1 LPPRCAGAPKPTP
14 ELENEPAEK
23 TTMSAVIQDKP
34 HGKTLVS
41 LRGLNKHYGDFTA
54 VDNLDLEIQDGEF
67 LTFLGSSGSGKST
80 TLSMLAGFET
90 PSSGEI
96 LVDGQSL
103 VQVPPHKRDIGM
115 VFQRYSLFPH
125 LNVRDN
131 IAFPLAIRKLS
142 ATETTKKVDA
152 MLKLVQLEPF
162 AHRKP
167 SQMSGGQQQRVAIAR
182 ALVYEPRILLM
193 DEPLGALDKKLR
205 EDLQDELR
213 QLHRRLGITIV
224 YVTHDQEEAMRL
236 SQRIAIFSH
245 GKIVGLGTGYD
256 LYQNPPNAFVASFL
270 GNSNFLRIKA
280 QGNGSGTF
288 EGQPLAI
295 RLTPGLNPGQEALIM
310 VRPEKALAM
319 TTEQAAREPLPAGWN
334 EVSAK
339 VAEVLFL
346 GESQTCQ
353 VVTAGGTELK
363 VKALSAAGMSMQ
375 PGDTVKVRWAVG
387 DACIY
392 TEWAES
398 DLSKSAGAH

>member
-1 LPPRCAGAPKPTP
+1 
-14 ELENEPAEK
+14 
-23 TTMSAVIQDKP
+23 MSAVIKDSAQQNDKP
-34 HGKTLVS
+34 LVS
-41 LRGLNKHYGDFTA
+41 LRNLNKHYGDFAA
-54 VDNLDLEIQDGEF
+54 VDNISLDIKDGEF

-96 LVDGQSL
+96 LVSGQSL
-103 VQVPPHKRDIGM
+103 VNVPPHKRDIGM

-125 LNVRDN
+125 LSVRDN
-131 IAFPLAIRKLS
+131 IAFPLAIRKLA
-142 ATETTKKVDA
+142 ATERDKRVDA
-152 MLKLVQLEPF
+152 MLKLVQLEQF
-162 AHRKP
+162 AHRRP
-167 SQMSGGQQQRVAIAR
+167 SQLSGGQQQRVAIAR

-245 GKIVGLGTGYD
+245 GKIVGLGSGYD

-270 GNSNFLRIKA
+270 GNSNFLKLKA
-280 QGNGSGTF
+280 QGNAVATF
-288 EGQPLAI
+288 EGQPLSI
-295 RLTPGLNPGQEALIM
+295 RLTAGLQTNQDVLLM
-310 VRPEKALAM
+310 VRPEKALALSN
-319 TTEQAAREPLPAGWN
+319 EQAMAEPLAAGWN

-339 VAEVLFL
+339 VVEVLFL
-346 GESQTCQ
+346 GESQTCS
-353 VVTAGGTELK
+353 VVTAGGTSMT
-363 VKALSAAGMSMQ
+363 VKALSAAGMPLKS
-375 PGDTVKVRWAVG
+375 GDPVRVRWATA
-387 DACIY
+387 DACVY

-398 DLSKSAGAH
+398 DLNKAAGAH

>member
-1 LPPRCAGAPKPTP
+1 
-14 ELENEPAEK
+14 
-23 TTMSAVIQDKP
+23 MSAVIKDPSQP
-34 HGKTLVS
+34 ATTLVS
-41 LRGLNKHYGDFTA
+41 LRNLNKHYGDFAA
-54 VDNLDLEIQDGEF
+54 VDNISLDIQEGEF

-96 LVDGQSL
+96 LVNGESL
-103 VQVPPHKRDIGM
+103 VNVPPHKRDIGM

-125 LNVRDN
+125 LSVRDN
-131 IAFPLAIRKLS
+131 IGFPLTIRKQS
-142 ATETTKKVDA
+142 ADEVKRRVDA
-152 MLKLVQLEPF
+152 MLKLVQLDQF
-162 AHRKP
+162 AHRRP

-270 GNSNFLRIKA
+270 GNSNFLKLKV
-280 QGNGSGTF
+280 QGNAAATF
-288 EGQPLAI
+288 ENQALSI
-295 RLTPGLNPGQEALIM
+295 RLTSGLATGQDVLLM
-310 VRPEKALAM
+310 VRPEKAQALSV
-319 TTEQAAREPLPAGWN
+319 EQAMREPLQPGWN
-334 EVSAK
+334 EVAAK
-339 VAEVLFL
+339 VTEVLFL
-346 GESQTCQ
+346 GESQTCS
-353 VVTAGGTELK
+353 VVTDGGTAMT
-363 VKALSAAGMSMQ
+363 VKALSAAGMPMKA
-375 PGDTVKVRWAVG
+375 GDQVRVRWATA
-387 DACIY
+387 DACVY
-392 TEWAES
+392 TQWAES
-398 DLSKSAGAH
+398 DLNKAAGAH

>member
-1 LPPRCAGAPKPTP
+1 
-14 ELENEPAEK
+14 
-23 TTMSAVIQDKP
+23 MSAVIKDDAP
-34 HGKTLVS
+34 NKTLVS
-41 LRGLNKHYGDFTA
+41 LRVLNKHYGDFTA

-103 VQVPPHKRDIGM
+103 VNVPPHKRDIGM

-131 IAFPLAIRKLS
+131 IAFPLAIRKLG
-142 ATETTKKVDA
+142 AAETNKRVDA
-152 MLKLVQLEPF
+152 MLKLVQLEKF

-280 QGNGSGTF
+280 SSHGAGAF
-288 EGQPLAI
+288 EGQQLAI
-295 RLTPGLNPGQEALIM
+295 RLTPGLAAEQDALIM
-310 VRPEKALAM
+310 VRPEKALAL
-319 TTEQAAREPLPAGWN
+319 TVEQAAREPLPAGWN
-334 EVSAK
+334 EVGAT
-339 VAEVLFL
+339 VGEVLFL
-346 GESQTCQ
+346 GESQTCH
-353 VVTAGGTELK
+353 VVTQGGTEMT
-363 VKALSAAGMSMQ
+363 VKALSAAGMPMRA
-375 PGDTVKVRWAVG
+375 GDKVKVRWAVA
-387 DACIY
+387 DACVY

-398 DLSKSAGAH
+398 DLSKGAGAH

>member
-1 LPPRCAGAPKPTP
+1 
-14 ELENEPAEK
+14 
-23 TTMSAVIQDKP
+23 MSAVIKDDAP
-34 HGKTLVS
+34 NKTLVS

-103 VQVPPHKRDIGM
+103 VNVPPHKRDIGM

-131 IAFPLAIRKLS
+131 IAFPLAIRKLG
-142 ATETTKKVDA
+142 AAETNKRVDA
-152 MLKLVQLEPF
+152 MLKLVQLEKF

-280 QGNGSGTF
+280 SSHGAGAF
-288 EGQPLAI
+288 EGQQLAI
-295 RLTPGLNPGQEALIM
+295 RLTPGLAAEQDALIM
-310 VRPEKALAM
+310 VRPEKALAL
-319 TTEQAAREPLPAGWN
+319 TVEQAAREPLPAGWN
-334 EVSAK
+334 EVGAT
-339 VAEVLFL
+339 VGEVLFL
-346 GESQTCQ
+346 GESQTCH
-353 VVTAGGTELK
+353 VVTQGGTEMT
-363 VKALSAAGMSMQ
+363 VKALSAAGMPMRA
-375 PGDTVKVRWAVG
+375 GDKVKVRWAVA
-387 DACIY
+387 DACVY

-398 DLSKSAGAH
+398 DLSKGVGAH

>member
-1 LPPRCAGAPKPTP
+1 
-14 ELENEPAEK
+14 
-23 TTMSAVIQDKP
+23 MSAVIKDDTRSQP
-34 HGKTLVS
+34 LVS

-103 VQVPPHKRDIGM
+103 VNVPPHKRDIGM

-131 IAFPLAIRKLS
+131 IGFPLAIRKLG
-142 ATETTKKVDA
+142 ADETRKRVEA
-152 MLKLVQLEPF
+152 MLKLVRLEPF

-245 GKIVGLGTGYD
+245 GRIVGLGTGYD

-270 GNSNFLRIKA
+270 GNSNFLRFTA
-280 QGNGSGTF
+280 SGNGGGHF
-288 EGQPLAI
+288 EGRPVTV
-295 RLTPGLNPGQEALIM
+295 RLTPGLADGQEALIM
-310 VRPEKALAM
+310 VRPEKALAL
-319 TTEQAAREPLPAGWN
+319 TGEQAAREPLPAGWN
-334 EVSAK
+334 EVTAT
-339 VAEVLFL
+339 VAELLFL
-346 GESQTCQ
+346 GESQTCHVLTQ
-353 VVTAGGTELK
+353 GGTALT
-363 VKALSAAGMSMQ
+363 VKALSAAGMPMQ
-375 PGDTVKVRWAVG
+375 PGDQVRVRWAVA

-392 TEWAES
+392 TDWAES
-398 DLSKSAGAH
+398 DLSKGAGAH

>member
-1 LPPRCAGAPKPTP
+1 
-14 ELENEPAEK
+14 
-23 TTMSAVIQDKP
+23 MSAVIKDSAQQNDKP
-34 HGKTLVS
+34 LVS
-41 LRGLNKHYGDFTA
+41 LRNLNKYYGDFAA
-54 VDNLDLEIQDGEF
+54 VDDISLDIKDGEF

-96 LVDGQSL
+96 LVNGQSL
-103 VQVPPHKRDIGM
+103 VNVPPHKRDIGM

-125 LNVRDN
+125 LSVRDN
-131 IAFPLAIRKLS
+131 IAFPLAIRKL
-142 ATETTKKVDA
+142 AAAERERRVDA
-152 MLKLVQLEPF
+152 MLKLVQLEQF
-162 AHRKP
+162 AHRRP
-167 SQMSGGQQQRVAIAR
+167 SQLSGGQQQRVAIAR

-245 GKIVGLGTGYD
+245 GKIVGLGSGYD

-270 GNSNFLRIKA
+270 GNSNFLKLKA
-280 QGNGSGTF
+280 QGNAVATF
-288 EGQPLAI
+288 EGQPLSI
-295 RLTPGLNPGQEALIM
+295 RLTAGLQTDQNVLLM
-310 VRPEKALAM
+310 VRPEKALALSN
-319 TTEQAAREPLPAGWN
+319 EQALAEPLAAGWN

-339 VAEVLFL
+339 VVEVLFL
-346 GESQTCQ
+346 GESQTCS
-353 VVTAGGTELK
+353 VVTAGGTSMT
-363 VKALSAAGMSMQ
+363 VKALSAAGMPLKS
-375 PGDTVKVRWAVG
+375 GDPVRVRWATA
-387 DACIY
+387 DACVY

-398 DLSKSAGAH
+398 DLNKAAGAH

>member
-1 LPPRCAGAPKPTP
+1 
-14 ELENEPAEK
+14 
-23 TTMSAVIQDKP
+23 MSAVRDPSAQP
-34 HGKTLVS
+34 KTLVS
-41 LRGLNKHYGDFTA
+41 LRNLNKHYGDFTA

-96 LVDGQSL
+96 LVEGQSL
-103 VQVPPHKRDIGM
+103 VKVPPHKRDIGM

-125 LNVRDN
+125 LSVRDN
-131 IAFPLAIRKLS
+131 IAFPLAIRKLGAS
-142 ATETTKKVDA
+142 ETAKRVDA
-152 MLKLVQLEPF
+152 MLKLVQLDSF
-162 AHRKP
+162 AHRRP
-167 SQMSGGQQQRVAIAR
+167 AQLSGGQQQRVAIAR

-245 GKIVGLGTGYD
+245 GKIVGLGSGYD

-270 GNSNFLRIKA
+270 GNSNFLKIAA
-280 QGNGSGTF
+280 QGEGAGSF
-288 EGQPLAI
+288 EGQPLAM
-295 RLTPGLNPGQEALIM
+295 RLTPGLASGQEALVM
-310 VRPEKALAM
+310 VRPEKALALSD
-319 TTEQAAREPLPAGWN
+319 EQARREPLPGGWN
-334 EVSAK
+334 EVQAK
-339 VAEVLFL
+339 VTEVLFL
-346 GESQTCQ
+346 GESQTCH
-353 VVTAGGTELK
+353 VVTAGGTELT
-363 VKALSAAGMSMQ
+363 VKALSAAGMPMK
-375 PGDTVKVRWAVG
+375 PGDTVKVRWAVA
-387 DACIY
+387 DACVY
-392 TEWAES
+392 TQWSPS

>member
-1 LPPRCAGAPKPTP
+1 MKSA
-14 ELENEPAEK
+14 LERQEND
-23 TTMSAVIQDKP
+23 MSAVIKDAAQANDQP
-34 HGKTLVS
+34 LVS
-41 LRGLNKHYGDFTA
+41 LRNLNKYYGEFAA
-54 VDNLDLEIQDGEF
+54 VDNIALDIKEGEF

-96 LVDGQSL
+96 LVDGKSL
-103 VQVPPHKRDIGM
+103 VNVPPHKRDIGM

-125 LNVRDN
+125 LSVRDN
-131 IAFPLAIRKLS
+131 IAFPLAIRKLDS
-142 ATETTKKVDA
+142 AERERRVDA

-162 AHRKP
+162 AHRRP
-167 SQMSGGQQQRVAIAR
+167 SQLSGGQQQRVAIAR

-245 GKIVGLGTGYD
+245 GKIVGLGSGYD

-270 GNSNFLRIKA
+270 GNSNFLKLKA
-280 QGNGSGTF
+280 QGNAVASF
-288 EGQPLAI
+288 EGQSLSI
-295 RLTPGLNPGQEALIM
+295 RLTPGLQTDQDVLLM
-310 VRPEKALAM
+310 VRPEKALALSV
-319 TTEQAAREPLPAGWN
+319 EQAAQEPLAAGWN
-334 EVSAK
+334 QVSAI
-339 VAEVLFL
+339 VGEVLFL
-346 GESQTCQ
+346 GESQTCT
-353 VVTAGGTELK
+353 VKTLGGTSMT
-363 VKALSAAGMSMQ
+363 VKALSAAGM
-375 PGDTVKVRWAVG
+375 PLKAGDPVRVRWATA
-387 DACIY
+387 DACVY

-398 DLSKSAGAH
+398 DLNKAAGAH

>member
-1 LPPRCAGAPKPTP
+1 
-14 ELENEPAEK
+14 
-23 TTMSAVIQDKP
+23 MSAVIKQQQAVQAGD
-34 HGKTLVS
+34 TLVS
-41 LRGLNKHYGDFTA
+41 LRGLNRHYGDFAA
-54 VDNLDLEIQDGEF
+54 VDNIDLDIKDGEF

-96 LVDGQSL
+96 LVSGQSL
-103 VQVPPHKRDIGM
+103 VNVPPHKRDIGM

-125 LNVRDN
+125 LSVRDN
-131 IAFPLAIRKLS
+131 IAFPLAIRKLAS
-142 ATETTKKVDA
+142 AEREKRVDA

-162 AHRKP
+162 AHRRP
-167 SQMSGGQQQRVAIAR
+167 SQLSGGQQQRVAIAR

-245 GKIVGLGTGYD
+245 GKIVGLGSGFD

-270 GNSNFLRIKA
+270 GNSNFLKLKA
-280 QGNGSGTF
+280 QGNAAASF
-288 EGQPLAI
+288 EGQSLSI
-295 RLTPGLNPGQEALIM
+295 RLTSGLHTEQDILLM
-310 VRPEKALAM
+310 VRPEKALALSV
-319 TTEQAAREPLPAGWN
+319 EQAAEQPLAAGWN
-334 EVSAK
+334 EVSAI
-339 VAEVLFL
+339 VGEVLFL
-346 GESQTCQ
+346 GESQTCA
-353 VVTAGGTELK
+353 VKTLGGTSMT
-363 VKALSAAGMSMQ
+363 VKALSAAGM
-375 PGDTVKVRWAVG
+375 PLKAGDPVRVRWATA
-387 DACIY
+387 DACVY

-398 DLSKSAGAH
+398 DLNKAAGAH

>member
-1 LPPRCAGAPKPTP
+1 
-14 ELENEPAEK
+14 
-23 TTMSAVIQDKP
+23 MSAVIKDAAP
-34 HGKTLVS
+34 AKTLVS
-41 LRGLNKHYGDFTA
+41 LRNLNKHYGDFAA
-54 VDNLDLEIQDGEF
+54 VDNISLDIQDGEF

-103 VQVPPHKRDIGM
+103 VKVPPHKRDIGM

-125 LNVRDN
+125 LSVRDN
-131 IAFPLAIRKLS
+131 IAFPLAIRKHS
-142 ATETTKKVDA
+142 AAETAKRVDA
-152 MLKLVQLEPF
+152 MLKLVQLEQF
-162 AHRKP
+162 AHRRP
-167 SQMSGGQQQRVAIAR
+167 AQLSGGQQQRVAIAR

-245 GKIVGLGTGYD
+245 GKIVGLGSGFD

-270 GNSNFLRIKA
+270 GNSNFLRVKA
-280 QGNGSGTF
+280 TSNGAASF
-288 EGQPLAI
+288 EGQSLAI
-295 RLTPGLNPGQEALIM
+295 RLTAGLTVGQDALIM
-310 VRPEKALAM
+310 VRPEKALAL
-319 TTEQAAREPLPAGWN
+319 TADQATREVLPAGWN

-339 VAEVLFL
+339 VLEVLFL
-346 GESQTCQ
+346 GESQTCH
-353 VVTAGGTELK
+353 VLTPGGTEMT
-363 VKALSAAGMSMQ
+363 VKALSAAGMAMQ
-375 PGDTVKVRWAVG
+375 PGDSVKVRWAVA
-387 DACIY
+387 DACTY

-398 DLSKSAGAH
+398 DLSKAAGAH

>member
-1 LPPRCAGAPKPTP
+1 
-14 ELENEPAEK
+14 
-23 TTMSAVIQDKP
+23 MSAVKDPAQQNN
-34 HGKTLVS
+34 KTLVS
-41 LRGLNKHYGDFTA
+41 LRNLNKHYGDFAA
-54 VDNLDLEIQDGEF
+54 VDDIALEIQDGEF

-96 LVDGQSL
+96 LVDGKSL
-103 VQVPPHKRDIGM
+103 VNVPPHKRDIGM

-125 LNVRDN
+125 LSVRDN
-131 IAFPLAIRKLS
+131 IAFPLAIRKL
-142 ATETTKKVDA
+142 APAERDRRVDA
-152 MLKLVQLEPF
+152 MLKLVQLEQF
-162 AHRKP
+162 AHRRP
-167 SQMSGGQQQRVAIAR
+167 SQLSGGQQQRVAIAR

-270 GNSNFLRIKA
+270 GNSNFLKLKA
-280 QGNGSGTF
+280 QGNAVATF
-288 EGQPLAI
+288 DGQSLSI
-295 RLTPGLNPGQEALIM
+295 RLTAGLQTDQDVLLM
-310 VRPEKALAM
+310 VRPEKAVALS
-319 TTEQAAREPLPAGWN
+319 TEQAAQAPLAAGWN

-339 VAEVLFL
+339 VVEVLFL
-346 GESQTCQ
+346 GESQTCS
-353 VVTAGGTELK
+353 VVTSGGTAMT
-363 VKALSAAGMSMQ
+363 VKALSAAGM
-375 PGDTVKVRWAVG
+375 PLKAGDPVRVRWATA
-387 DACIY
+387 DACVY
-392 TEWAES
+392 TQWAES
-398 DLSKSAGAH
+398 DLNKAAGAH

>member
-1 LPPRCAGAPKPTP
+1 
-14 ELENEPAEK
+14 
-23 TTMSAVIQDKP
+23 MSAVIKDNA
-34 HGKTLVS
+34 HNKTLVS

-96 LVDGQSL
+96 LVEGQSL
-103 VQVPPHKRDIGM
+103 VNVPPHKRDIGM

-131 IAFPLAIRKLS
+131 IAFPLAIRKLG
-142 ATETTKKVDA
+142 AAEINKRVDA
-152 MLKLVQLEPF
+152 MLKLVQLEKF

-245 GKIVGLGTGYD
+245 GKIVGLGSGYD

-270 GNSNFLRIKA
+270 GNSNFLRITA
-280 QGNGSGTF
+280 SSNGAGSF
-288 EGQPLAI
+288 EGQPVAI
-295 RLTPGLNPGQEALIM
+295 RLTAGLAADQQALIM
-310 VRPEKALAM
+310 VRPEKALAL
-319 TTEQAAREPLPAGWN
+319 TAAQAAAQPLPAGWN
-334 EVSAK
+334 EVRAM

-346 GESQTCQ
+346 GESQTCH
-353 VVTAGGTELK
+353 VVTAGGTEMT
-363 VKALSAAGMSMQ
+363 VKALSAAGMPMQ
-375 PGDTVKVRWAVG
+375 PGDTVNVRWAVA

>member
-1 LPPRCAGAPKPTP
+1 
-14 ELENEPAEK
+14 
-23 TTMSAVIQDKP
+23 MSAVIKDDAP
-34 HGKTLVS
+34 NKTLVS

-103 VQVPPHKRDIGM
+103 VNVPPHKRDIGM

-131 IAFPLAIRKLS
+131 IAFPLAIRKLG
-142 ATETTKKVDA
+142 AAETNKRVDA
-152 MLKLVQLEPF
+152 MLKLVQLEKF

-270 GNSNFLRIKA
+270 GNSNFLRIRA
-280 QGNGSGTF
+280 SSHGAGAF
-288 EGQPLAI
+288 EGQQLAI
-295 RLTPGLNPGQEALIM
+295 RLTPGLAAEQDALIM
-310 VRPEKALAM
+310 VRPEKALAL
-319 TTEQAAREPLPAGWN
+319 TVEQAAREPLPAGWN
-334 EVSAK
+334 EVGAT
-339 VAEVLFL
+339 VGEVLFL
-346 GESQTCQ
+346 GESQTCH
-353 VVTAGGTELK
+353 VVTQGGTEMT
-363 VKALSAAGMSMQ
+363 VKALSAAGMPMRA
-375 PGDTVKVRWAVG
+375 GDKVKVRWAVA

-398 DLSKSAGAH
+398 DLSKGAGAH